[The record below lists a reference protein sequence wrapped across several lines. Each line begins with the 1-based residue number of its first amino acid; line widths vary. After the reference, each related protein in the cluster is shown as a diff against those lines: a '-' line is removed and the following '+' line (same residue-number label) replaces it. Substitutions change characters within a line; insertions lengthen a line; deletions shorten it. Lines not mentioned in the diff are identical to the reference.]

1 MGKMLDI
8 SKLAKMID
16 YTMVKANTTTND
28 IRNLCIEAKKFGFW
42 SVCINPCYVRLAAEL
57 LKKTNIKVCSVVGFP
72 LGANSS
78 KVKILEA
85 ETAINEGAVEIDMV
99 MNIGALKSID
109 YDFVK
114 KDIRGVVLKVKE
126 LEENAIVKVIIET
139 GYLSEEEK
147 RKASKLTKQSG
158 ANFVKTST
166 SFNGSFATVNDVKLI
181 RSVVGPDFGI
191 KASGG
196 IRTYSDAV
204 NLINAGA
211 NRLGTSNAVQLIGK
225 NQ

>member
-1 MGKMLDI
+1 
-8 SKLAKMID
+8 
-16 YTMVKANTTTND
+16 
-28 IRNLCIEAKKFGFW
+28 
-42 SVCINPCYVRLAAEL
+42 
-57 LKKTNIKVCSVVGFP
+57 
-72 LGANSS
+72 
-78 KVKILEA
+78 
-85 ETAINEGAVEIDMV
+85 MV
-99 MNIGALKSID
+99 MNIGALKSLD

-147 RKASKLTKQSG
+147 IKASKLIKQSG
-158 ANFVKTST
+158 AHFVKTST
-166 SFNGSFATVNDVKLI
+166 SFNGSGATVNDVRLI

-196 IRTYSDAV
+196 IRTYLEAV